1 MHARPSFTAYLIRV
15 RELAPAWLL
24 LYAVSL
30 LLQAFCAP
38 LRAAVSYGLLW
49 LILTVLG
56 KSTAS
61 LHLIAW
67 LIGYG
72 PLIFS
77 VATLL
82 LPLGGWLWQQQ
93 SGGRTP
99 SERERLIY
107 EDALSVL
114 SQADPTLRP
123 PRHWFVLHEPTVNAA
138 AYADTL
144 MLTRGLI
151 ESGLLEAVLA
161 HELGHLNSSDARLAA
176 ALHRLTT
183 PPRWRLRFPLR
194 TLGFLVSGALG
205 VWLMRLPL
213 SAYWREREFQAD
225 RYAASL
231 GQGEALM
238 RFLEQNALE
247 HDLPVPFRWLTE
259 HSHPSTE
266 HRIDRLAQLEAEK

>member
-1 MHARPSFTAYLIRV
+1 MHAKPSLSAYLIRA
-15 RELAPAWLL
+15 RELAPAWLA
-24 LYAVSL
+24 LYVASL
-30 LLQAFCAP
+30 FLQAFCAP

-56 KSTAS
+56 KSTGS
-61 LHLIAW
+61 LHVAAW

-107 EDALSVL
+107 EDALTVL
-114 SQADPTLRP
+114 SQAEPKLRP
-123 PRHWFVLHEPTVNAA
+123 PRRWFVLDEPTVNAA
-138 AYADTL
+138 AYADML

-151 ESGLLEAVLA
+151 ESGYLEAVLA

-183 PPRWRLRFPLR
+183 PPRRRLRFPLR
-194 TLGFLVSGALG
+194 TIGFLASGALG
-205 VWLMRLPL
+205 VWVMRLPL
-213 SAYWREREFQAD
+213 SAYWREREFEAD
-225 RYAASL
+225 RYAANL

-238 RFLEQNALE
+238 RFLEQHALE

-266 HRIDRLAQLEAEK
+266 HRIDRLAQLEADG